1 MVFVWEVNSELAWES
16 FKVVLMSQIVK
27 LQRSFITSMVGYENS
42 LLNIVNW
49 NWCIAASIAFWLY
62 FCVVFYRLRMELNM
76 IYVSDFWGLYKLL
89 KLQHS

>member
-1 MVFVWEVNSELAWES
+1 MVFVCEGNSELACES

-27 LQRSFITSMVGYENS
+27 LQRSFMTSMVGYENS

-49 NWCIAASIAFWLY
+49 NWCIAASIAIWLY
-62 FCVVFYRLRMELNM
+62 CCVVFYRLRVELNM
-76 IYVSDFWGLYKLL
+76 IYVSNFGGLYKLL